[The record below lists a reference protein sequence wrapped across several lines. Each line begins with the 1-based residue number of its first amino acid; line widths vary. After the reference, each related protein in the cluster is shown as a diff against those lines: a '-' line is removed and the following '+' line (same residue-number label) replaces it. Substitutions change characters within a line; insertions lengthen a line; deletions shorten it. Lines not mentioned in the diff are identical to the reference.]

1 MEQTIIIIITKTNK
15 RINLKKKRKKK
26 NEEDETLARSC
37 HKTRISPHQATKARD

>member
-1 MEQTIIIIITKTNK
+1 MEQTIIIIIITKTNK
-15 RINLKKKRKKK
+15 RINLKKRKKK